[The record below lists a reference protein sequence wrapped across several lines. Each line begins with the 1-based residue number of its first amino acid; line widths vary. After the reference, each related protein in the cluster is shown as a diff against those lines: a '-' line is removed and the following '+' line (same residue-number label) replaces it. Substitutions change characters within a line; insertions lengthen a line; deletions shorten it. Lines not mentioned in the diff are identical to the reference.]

1 MANNSNNSNVS
12 AYDLS
17 GHTVSS
23 TDNEE
28 ATTTMERKYFCC
40 PYNDQ
45 KEKFEKLDDMP
56 YIIDIFGS
64 SPFQF
69 GNSPLVAA
77 HERVL
82 ELLVLDNLAIRR
94 VGPFERFVG
103 LAKNVTELLLSGN
116 LLGWAEVS
124 KLFRALPQLRV
135 LNLSHNTALNTSPND
150 VEMAEAQKLD
160 VLILNGLSLSFAV
173 LRHVLP
179 HAPALNELHLAKN
192 NFVDISTSPPSPQPI
207 LLSLRELHLNEC
219 ALSNWCQ
226 VLTVLCHFPQL
237 KSLFLAGN
245 AIKTVDKTCACGN
258 KTDRLCGELN
268 ALSLSNTMLSSW
280 EAIENLESIRR
291 LEELRVANIPLMD
304 AYSEEERRHLV
315 IGRLGALK
323 LLNGSR
329 IDERQREEAE
339 RFFIRYYT
347 EVEKR
352 PMVYERLVA
361 EHGILEQLVKV
372 DLTPKRYA
380 KVLIRC
386 DETEWVRT
394 WVRLRLSGTVHAL
407 MQFAERL
414 TNISIKMMRIFYMER
429 SGFSPTEL
437 RVPSKQLR
445 LLHIEDGDEF
455 VVQSKMVLCAQPRQ

>member
-1 MANNSNNSNVS
+1 MMANNSNNSNVS

-17 GHTVSS
+17 SHTISS

-28 ATTTMERKYFCC
+28 ATTTVCPEGSVNEDDSVLYQMERKYFCC

-94 VGPFERFVG
+94 VGPFERFIG

-135 LNLSHNTALNTSPND
+135 LNLSHNTALNTSSND

-179 HAPALNELHLAKN
+179 HAPALSELHLAKN
-192 NFVDISTSPPSPQPI
+192 NFVDISTSPPSPMPI
-207 LLSLRELHLNEC
+207 SLSLRELHLND
-219 ALSNWCQ
+219 
-226 VLTVLCHFPQL
+226 
-237 KSLFLAGN
+237 LFLAGN
-245 AIKTVDKTCACGN
+245 AIKTVDKICACGN
-258 KTDRLCGELN
+258 ETDRLCGELN

-304 AYSEEERRHLV
+304 AYSEEERRNLV